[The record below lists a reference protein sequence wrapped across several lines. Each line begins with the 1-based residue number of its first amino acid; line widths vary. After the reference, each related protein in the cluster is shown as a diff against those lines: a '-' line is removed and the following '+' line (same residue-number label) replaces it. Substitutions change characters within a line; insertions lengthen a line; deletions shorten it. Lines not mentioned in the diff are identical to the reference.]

1 MRRNNSLQFR
11 ISRYVKTHNTISE
24 FVHDDDDDGGGGG
37 GVRSSNTLLIE
48 LPSQQ

>member
-24 FVHDDDDDGGGGG
+24 FVDDGGGGGGG